1 MGKIIKVLRYLQNSR
16 LFPALLKRRPKSLLA
31 VVALLLSAWGVTGRD
46 GATNTDGSVT
56 DPGRVFAAFADLG
69 MPRGAESRMQPSPR
83 PPGTKP
89 SSARWRTIREVRDGD
104 TLVLDNGEVVRLVG
118 VDAPEASDNRKLRE
132 DIRRSGEALSAE
144 EMVRL
149 GRAAAAF
156 SREVAQGRRCW
167 LSQERDRKDQYD
179 RTLAYVHFENGA
191 VLNELLLDQGYAKV
205 YMNFDFRYKQ
215 RYVRLQAE
223 AQAARRGLWSAK

>member
-1 MGKIIKVLRYLQNSR
+1 MTR
-16 LFPALLKRRPKSLLA
+16 
-31 VVALLLSAWGVTGRD
+31 SA
-46 GATNTDGSVT
+46 
-56 DPGRVFAAFADLG
+56 
-69 MPRGAESRMQPSPR
+69 
-83 PPGTKP
+83 P
-89 SSARWRTIREVRDGD
+89 SSICAT
-104 TLVLDNGEVVRLVG
+104 
-118 VDAPEASDNRKLRE
+118 
-132 DIRRSGEALSAE
+132 
-144 EMVRL
+144 
-149 GRAAAAF
+149 AAAAF

-215 RYVRLQAE
+215 RYVRLQTE